1 MWDPA
6 GILSSCRQYARPG
19 RVNRDAAGRSQVRTA
34 QTGHRHGR
42 RMHGHRTACQPG
54 YSKTGASALRAGTYP
69 RTSGHPSFHSI
80 RSRIR

>member
-19 RVNRDAAGRSQVRTA
+19 RVNRDAAGQIAGMDIADRSQAWTPHARTS
-34 QTGHRHGR
+34 HGLP
-42 RMHGHRTACQPG
+42 PG
-54 YSKTGASALRAGTYP
+54 YSKTGASALRAGTCP

-80 RSRIR
+80 RSSSR